1 MTASAPDWY
10 SGTAIVR
17 PRVMRLRADQEPALA
32 VVPTLDGLRDR
43 VAAALNSRPTES
55 NGQLV
60 ESGLSHV
67 ILGPG
72 GMPWAEGNAY
82 LARLAKAKKA
92 AGTVDQYA
100 SVIRV
105 YAEYCTEMRRD
116 PAHMTFDRLEEYRQ
130 HRIDEGDLW
139 AETWNANLAPLKGL
153 YNRISAGP
161 GIVLRPMTD
170 EDWRDL
176 RLSGDR
182 VSMPRF
188 VEADVYVRFRV
199 TGLQAR
205 ALRTGR
211 LTVASYALRT
221 PVRNALYA
229 DYLLAHGTRRA
240 EAGYLTL
247 LDLPRRQEGF
257 AWNSG
262 LLPAKICKG
271 SVSRPWRE
279 QRSWVQRLA
288 TYQDTEWTTTVAELQ
303 RPLRRLR
310 KQGKLLVVTDVRD
323 RFGKPHLVLEGPR
336 RTRALA
342 KLSREQRRRL
352 VCTPEVAAVIGN
364 EPGMGARGFAYVVNK
379 EFLVP
384 LAVFP
389 GTRTPML
396 TPAAWGLTFREANA
410 RVRAAVR
417 AADPLASD
425 PERVTPHMLRHT
437 FATRF
442 LDERLTAMAEED
454 REFAEAYANGD
465 YARLRKRFFNPLL
478 DLQTLL
484 GHASLDT
491 TLRYLKYL
499 AERQQA
505 THMPGDSW
513 IESYLG
519 AA

>member
-1 MTASAPDWY
+1 M
-10 SGTAIVR
+10 
-17 PRVMRLRADQEPALA
+17 
-32 VVPTLDGLRDR
+32 
-43 VAAALNSRPTES
+43 
-55 NGQLV
+55 
-60 ESGLSHV
+60 

-72 GMPWAEGNAY
+72 GMPWEEGNAY

-105 YAEYCTEMRRD
+105 YAEYCTEMQRD
-116 PAHMTFDRLEEYRQ
+116 PAHMTFDSLEAYRQ
-130 HRIDEGDLW
+130 HRIDEGDLG
-139 AETWNANLAPLKGL
+139 AETWNASLAPLKGL
-153 YNRISAGP
+153 YNRIRSGP
-161 GIVLRPMTD
+161 GIVLRPITD

-188 VEADVYVRFRV
+188 VEPDDYVRFRL

-205 ALRTGR
+205 DLRTGR
-211 LTVASYALRT
+211 LTVASYALRS

-229 DYLLAHGTRRA
+229 DCLLTHGMRRA

-247 LDLPRRQEGF
+247 LDLPRRREGY

-262 LLPAKICKG
+262 SLSAKICKG

-279 QRSWVQRLA
+279 QRSWVRRLA
-288 TYQDTEWTTTVAELQ
+288 IYQDTEWTTTVEQLQ
-303 RPLRRLR
+303 PTLRRLR
-310 KQGKLLVVTDVRD
+310 KQGDLLVVTDVDD
-323 RFGKPHLVLEGPR
+323 RFGTPRLVLEGPR
-336 RTRALA
+336 RTRALG

-352 VCTPEVAAVIGN
+352 VCTPEVAARMGS
-364 EPGMGARGFAYVVNK
+364 ETGMGARGFTHVTAK
-379 EFLVP
+379 EFIVP

-389 GTRTPML
+389 GTRTAML

-410 RVRAAVR
+410 RVKAAVR
-417 AADPLASD
+417 ATDPLASA
-425 PERVTPHMLRHT
+425 PGRVTPHMLRHT

-442 LDERLTAMAEED
+442 LDERLTEMAKED

-465 YARLRKRFFNPLL
+465 FARLRKRFFNPLL
-478 DLQTLL
+478 DLQKLL

-499 AERQQA
+499 TERQPA
-505 THMPGDSW
+505 VHMPGDSW
-513 IESYLG
+513 TESYLNDIP
-519 AA
+519 A